1 MGDLLVELKKKYGR
15 RIINYVNGALVYYG
29 IIDAGKMHELTCQS
43 LHLPLEFQDFNELMR
58 DASVDDDDDDLVISF
73 YRKYLHNYNLDD
85 PQGIIREQKAR
96 KDLTYRPITENEALA
111 ALPLEG
117 NSRRNKHLTKLIAF
131 LMEKGQTADEAVEIA
146 FDLEIDFNNGI
157 DHKDLISQL
166 MDDVVFDKKDDF
178 ALLMNLLGDYFN
190 HIPQWAL
197 KGWTA
202 EEVYQGSGK
211 PHLSAL
217 PTEQFEQISF
227 IDESDNKVGRNDPCP
242 CGSGKKFKKCC
253 LNQDGNSGNG
263 YVDITPEVL
272 IEVKDP
278 GLNQEPAQIDVPQ
291 EVWSGA
297 EIEGKPTAEE
307 WANLYAAA
315 NEYKAMKC
323 WEWMHEDE
331 IFSVRNPET
340 DELAF
345 VSSMGEIGQVFALN
359 AYLGTVGLDSY
370 FDIANNRDPDEDEQI
385 YLNLNCLTVSFED
398 RQDLDAADFKIIKQL
413 GLKFRGK
420 KQWPQFRSHRPGYLP
435 WLVNAEECRFLKLII
450 EQAMNVANRC
460 RDSNQLLIPRNDKIL
475 IRTLQGKGEKAKWID
490 SYSKVEKPA
499 PNYCSFNINNELV
512 LRKMLKQFNK
522 SNVTW
527 EADTFFMLSPIREKK
542 SDRPYLPTMFL
553 VVENDSGM
561 VIDYDLI
568 SDTGDLSL
576 CCFERVVGL
585 INRLE
590 IIPKQIVV
598 RKAEFYY
605 CLLEICQ
612 QLDIDLKLVEK
623 LKVLPKVREELN
635 SMRKF

>member
-1 MGDLLVELKKKYGR
+1 MELKKKHGR

-43 LHLPLEFQDFNELMR
+43 LHLPIELHDFNELMR
-58 DASVDDDDDDLVISF
+58 DASVDDNDDDLVISF

-85 PQGIIREQKAR
+85 PQDIIRKQKAR

-117 NSRRNKHLTKLIAF
+117 NSRRNKHLAKLIGF
-131 LMEKGQTADEAVEIA
+131 LIEKGQTAEEAIEIA
-146 FDLEIDFNNGI
+146 FDLEIDYNNVV

-166 MDDVVFDKKDDF
+166 LDDVVFDQEDDF
-178 ALLMNLLGDYFN
+178 ALLMNILSDFFN

-202 EEVYQGSGK
+202 DEVYQRFEKS
-211 PHLSAL
+211 HLSAI
-217 PTEQFEQISF
+217 PTEQFEQTSF
-227 IDESDNKVGRNDPCP
+227 VNESHSEVGRNDPCS

-253 LNQDGNSGNG
+253 LNQESKSDDGC
-263 YVDITPEVL
+263 VVLTPEKL

-278 GLNQEPAQIDVPQ
+278 GLNQEPDQIADPQ
-291 EVWSGA
+291 EVRSGT
-297 EIEGKPTAEE
+297 EIESEPTAEE

-315 NEYKAMKC
+315 TKYMAMKC
-323 WEWMHEDE
+323 WEWMYEDE
-331 IFSVRNPET
+331 MFGVRNPET

-345 VSSMGEIGQVFALN
+345 VSSMGKIGKVFALT
-359 AYLGTVGLDSY
+359 AYLGTVGLDSF
-370 FDIANNRDPDEDEQI
+370 FDILNNRDPDEDEQV
-385 YLNLNCLTVSFED
+385 YFNLNCLTVSFED
-398 RQDLDAADFKIIKQL
+398 RQDLDAADLAIIKQL

-435 WLVNAEECRFLKLII
+435 WPVNAEECRFLKLII
-450 EQAMNVANRC
+450 EQAMNAADRC
-460 RDSNQLLIPRNDKIL
+460 RDNNQLLIPRQDKIL

-490 SYSKVEKPA
+490 TYSKVEKPTQT
-499 PNYCSFNINNELV
+499 YCSFNIKNELV
-512 LRKMLKQFNK
+512 LRKMIKQFNK
-522 SNVTW
+522 SDVTW
-527 EADTFFMLSPIREKK
+527 EADTFFLLSPIREKK
-542 SDRPYLPTMFL
+542 GDRPYLPTMFL

-568 SDTGDLSL
+568 SDTSDLSL
-576 CCFERVVGL
+576 RCFERIVEL

-590 IIPKQIVV
+590 NIPKNIVV

-605 CLLEICQ
+605 CLMELCQ
-612 QLDIDLKLVEK
+612 QLDIELKLVEK
-623 LKVLPKVREELN
+623 LQLLPMVREELN